1 MSIPSPEGRS
11 LFARASDVIGLAL
24 LMPCIASEEHDRDA
38 GVVVRRDRLFGLVP
52 LRTSTWKNGLL
63 HGTEVWH
70 ALRGD
75 VRKRLDW
82 NEGIPHG
89 AWKEWHASGA
99 KSLEC
104 TLERGVLH
112 GKATRW
118 RRNGTKAYQGEYR
131 NGAKTGEWFYLR
143 RNSTLDNAKTGLY
156 VDGERLSGI
165 KGFNEWLGSP

>member
-1 MSIPSPEGRS
+1 MRLPSPEGRG
-11 LFARASDVIGLAL
+11 LFARLSDVFSSAL
-24 LMPCIASEEHDRDA
+24 LVPSIATETTDA
-38 GVVVRRDRLFGLVP
+38 ETKLVIRRERLFGLLPV
-52 LRTSTWKNGLL
+52 RDSTWKNGVR
-63 HGTEVWH
+63 HGPEAWH

-82 NEGIPHG
+82 QDGIPHG
-89 AWKEWHASGA
+89 AWREWHGNGVKAF
-99 KSLEC
+99 EC
-104 TLERGVLH
+104 ALERGVLH

-131 NGAKTGEWFYLR
+131 QGAKTGEWFYLKR
-143 RNSTLDNAKTGLY
+143 GSKLDRERTGLY